1 VVVGAVVVD
10 VAGVV
15 RCCTDEPSALCWAE
29 GLFAGEPDTADE
41 NHTTTT
47 TLTTVTSIAAARRRQ

>member
-15 RCCTDEPSALCWAE
+15 RCCTDEPSWAE

>member
-1 VVVGAVVVD
+1 VVVD

-41 NHTTTT
+41 NDTTTT